1 MSESEAVRESGVND
15 EASPPGLGDVAKAFF
30 ESVGVTEE
38 RYRAAK
44 EALGLDPT
52 CRCDDR
58 RKWLNAMGRRL
69 GVDGVVLRMAR
80 WMDRGK
86 S

>member
-1 MSESEAVRESGVND
+1 MSDSETVRESGLND
-15 EASPPGLGDVAKAFF
+15 GASPPGLGDLARAFF
-30 ESVGVTEE
+30 VSVGVTEE

-44 EALGLDPT
+44 ESLGLDPT

-58 RKWLNAMGRRL
+58 RKWLNAMGQRL

-80 WMDRGK
+80 WMDRSK